1 MLAVLRVN
9 RSDIISVMQCLVT
22 THASVIRSR
31 EFADCHNL
39 QITVRIGSYEELE
52 DAITLISRKTLWG
65 VIVERV
71 NSERSLRVRIADF
84 FR

>member
-9 RSDIISVMQCLVT
+9 SSDIIPVMQCLVT

-31 EFADCHNL
+31 RLTDCHNL
-39 QITVRIGSYEELE
+39 RITVCIGSYEELE
-52 DAITLISRKTLWG
+52 NTITLILQKTLWG
-65 VIVERV
+65 VIVEKV
-71 NSERSLRVRIADF
+71 KSERSLSARIADF